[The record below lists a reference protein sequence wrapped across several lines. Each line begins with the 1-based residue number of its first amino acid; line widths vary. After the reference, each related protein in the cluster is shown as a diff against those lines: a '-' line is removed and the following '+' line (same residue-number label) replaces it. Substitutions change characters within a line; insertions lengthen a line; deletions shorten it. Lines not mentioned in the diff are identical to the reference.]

1 MPTERFVCLASGVGL
16 LLALLFIGADRLPAP
31 WDKVAHVACFALIT
45 ALLWRGTAGRAPL
58 LVLAAVLAFAA
69 LDEVRHMLAAERGVA
84 LFFADAAAAAV
95 VAGLLFIRGKTLCAE
110 SSEP

>member
-16 LLALLFIGADRLPAP
+16 LLALLFIGADRLPGP
-31 WDKVAHVACFALIT
+31 WHKVAHVACFALIT

-58 LVLAAVLAFAA
+58 LVLAAVLAFAG
-69 LDEVRHMLAAERGVA
+69 LDEARHLVGAERSPA
-84 LFFADAAAAAV
+84 DFFADAAAAAT
-95 VAGLLFIRGKTLCAE
+95 VAGLLFIRGKTICAE